1 MSILTDKLPESV
13 VIDGT
18 EYPLKTDFR
27 TWIRFSNVMTS
38 NLPITQKLSKC
49 LVLIFAGNKLPPTLD
64 CATELL
70 LKFYNG
76 SSIKSDADKGSE
88 GGNQKRLYD
97 YEYDAEAIY
106 ASFMQYY
113 KIDLTTADLH
123 WWQFKAL
130 FSSLGEGT
138 KMFEIMQYRAVN
150 LKKIKDKERRSFYAK
165 MKKLYALPD
174 NRSQEEKEQAI
185 ADALFSI

>member
-13 VIDGT
+13 VVDGT
-18 EYPLKTDFR
+18 EYPMKTDFR
-27 TWIRFSNVMTS
+27 TWLRFTSEMTS
-38 NLPITQKLSKC
+38 TEEIIQKLSKA
-49 LVLIFAGNKLPPTLD
+49 LILIFEGHKLPPTLD
-64 CATELL
+64 CTLAAILD
-70 LKFYNG
+70 FYTG
-76 SSIKSDADKGSE
+76 SSLKSDKNID

-97 YEYDAEAIY
+97 YEHDAEAIY

-138 KMFEIMQYRAVN
+138 KMFEIMQCRSVN
-150 LKKIKDKERRSFYAK
+150 LKKIKDKEQRRYYAK